1 MAEIDQFKQYIYLGY
16 TNRKIAEYLGC
27 SERTVKS
34 RRKEYNLRNKD
45 VQSAVHDAELDEM
58 VKAAVGKN
66 PSYGEKMVA
75 GLLASKNVHVQRD
88 RIRQSIRRVD
98 PDGVETRK
106 RVALHRR
113 QYSVPGPNSL
123 WHIDG
128 NHKLI
133 RWRYVIHGGIDGYS
147 RIPVFLRCST
157 NNRAHTMLSAF
168 KEGVLQ
174 YGLPWTVR
182 SDKGGENT
190 SVCAFMMA
198 HPLRGPG
205 RGHFITGRSV
215 HNQRIERL
223 WRDMFTGCASVYYKL
238 FTKME
243 DENILDVTNE
253 IDLAALHHVFL
264 SIINNHLDIFQQSYL
279 HHKLRTEHNKTPLQL
294 WHSAIGYGF
303 PMDFIT
309 EAEFQQYMPEQAGN
323 ETAAVNIP
331 GGILLNED
339 QLLALNDN
347 FSLDVASLQVEED
360 QISYF
365 SAAKEFIY
373 NLIYH

>member
-1 MAEIDQFKQYIYLGY
+1 MGIPSQYEHLF
-16 TNRKIAEYLGC
+16 
-27 SERTVKS
+27 SEPK
-34 RRKEYNLRNKD
+34 N
-45 VQSAVHDAELDEM
+45 AELDEM

-66 PSYGEKMVA
+66 SSYGEKMVA

-98 PDGVETRK
+98 PDGVDTRK

-205 RGHFITGRSV
+205 RG
-215 HNQRIERL
+215 
-223 WRDMFTGCASVYYKL
+223 
-238 FTKME
+238 
-243 DENILDVTNE
+243 
-253 IDLAALHHVFL
+253 
-264 SIINNHLDIFQQSYL
+264 
-279 HHKLRTEHNKTPLQL
+279 P
-294 WHSAIGYGF
+294 
-303 PMDFIT
+303 
-309 EAEFQQYMPEQAGN
+309 
-323 ETAAVNIP
+323 
-331 GGILLNED
+331 
-339 QLLALNDN
+339 
-347 FSLDVASLQVEED
+347 SLQEGVSTIRELKDFGEICS
-360 QISYF
+360 QYVLS
-365 SAAKEFIY
+365 ST
-373 NLIYH
+373 H

>member
-98 PDGVETRK
+98 PDGVDTRK

-133 RWRYVIHGGIDGYS
+133 RDVPVSTTNCLQRWRMKTFWMLQMKLTLLPSIMCSCQSSITTWIFFNRVI
-147 RIPVFLRCST
+147 
-157 NNRAHTMLSAF
+157 
-168 KEGVLQ
+168 
-174 YGLPWTVR
+174 
-182 SDKGGENT
+182 
-190 SVCAFMMA
+190 
-198 HPLRGPG
+198 
-205 RGHFITGRSV
+205 FIT
-215 HNQRIERL
+215 N
-223 WRDMFTGCASVYYKL
+223 
-238 FTKME
+238 
-243 DENILDVTNE
+243 
-253 IDLAALHHVFL
+253 
-264 SIINNHLDIFQQSYL
+264 
-279 HHKLRTEHNKTPLQL
+279 
-294 WHSAIGYGF
+294 
-303 PMDFIT
+303 
-309 EAEFQQYMPEQAGN
+309 
-323 ETAAVNIP
+323 
-331 GGILLNED
+331 
-339 QLLALNDN
+339 
-347 FSLDVASLQVEED
+347 
-360 QISYF
+360 
-365 SAAKEFIY
+365 
-373 NLIYH
+373 

>member
-98 PDGVETRK
+98 PDGVDTRK

-133 RWRYVIHGGIDGYS
+133 SLLLLQLVADFSEICSEVATLGYNL
-147 RIPVFLRCST
+147 FMKRC
-157 NNRAHTMLSAF
+157 L
-168 KEGVLQ
+168 
-174 YGLPWTVR
+174 
-182 SDKGGENT
+182 DKGKWKFNAISNFFQLQF
-190 SVCAFMMA
+190 SV
-198 HPLRGPG
+198 HPSMEA
-205 RGHFITGRSV
+205 GHFAKQPFRPTLPFRPTSLVISP
-215 HNQRIERL
+215 NQ
-223 WRDMFTGCASVYYKL
+223 
-238 FTKME
+238 
-243 DENILDVTNE
+243 
-253 IDLAALHHVFL
+253 
-264 SIINNHLDIFQQSYL
+264 
-279 HHKLRTEHNKTPLQL
+279 P
-294 WHSAIGYGF
+294 
-303 PMDFIT
+303 
-309 EAEFQQYMPEQAGN
+309 
-323 ETAAVNIP
+323 
-331 GGILLNED
+331 
-339 QLLALNDN
+339 
-347 FSLDVASLQVEED
+347 SL
-360 QISYF
+360 
-365 SAAKEFIY
+365 K
-373 NLIYH
+373 